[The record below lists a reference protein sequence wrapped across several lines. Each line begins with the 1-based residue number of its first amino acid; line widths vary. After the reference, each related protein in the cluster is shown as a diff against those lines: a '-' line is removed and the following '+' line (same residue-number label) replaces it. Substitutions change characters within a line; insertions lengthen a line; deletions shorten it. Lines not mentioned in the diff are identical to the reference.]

1 MEIKMAD
8 FKDIDDVTDLRM
20 YYLKETYSR
29 LSTYN
34 ENKIRENN
42 ITYLKR
48 QLNNNCFIAFVKEN
62 GRICSCAYLN
72 IIEKVAN
79 LRFMN
84 GLYGEIYGVFT
95 LREYRKQG
103 MATKLIKLL
112 VEKGKELQ
120 LSFIKLDAS
129 IDGYELYKKVGFQE
143 FNSEYREMKYLY
155 VETE

>member
-72 IIEKVAN
+72 IIEKVSQFAFYERT
-79 LRFMN
+79 LWRDIWCLYTTRIQKTGN
-84 GLYGEIYGVFT
+84 GNKIDKAFSGKRKRITIIIY
-95 LREYRKQG
+95 
-103 MATKLIKLL
+103 
-112 VEKGKELQ
+112 
-120 LSFIKLDAS
+120 
-129 IDGYELYKKVGFQE
+129 
-143 FNSEYREMKYLY
+143 
-155 VETE
+155 